1 MTKRIL
7 FGSGTI
13 AALMFSI
20 FLGCSSCGSGSDKPV
35 TAGADSSAAESA
47 EFDPVQPDE
56 EHRVDIG
63 RWFDMTRKDFDNQYT
78 TFTQSEPPVVRDYGI
93 CDSITCHFPSA
104 APEALPEIL
113 VCNLRDVYMVT
124 DAFRLLGIEIG
135 KVGST
140 TEPWISV
147 ASLDKR
153 FSALQ
158 YKAAGKYPDRTSQIL
173 LQFNRGND

>member
-1 MTKRIL
+1 MTRHAIL
-7 FGSGTI
+7 GSGTI
-13 AALMFSI
+13 VALLLTI
-20 FLGCSSCGSGSDKPV
+20 FLGCSSCGSGSEKP
-35 TAGADSSAAESA
+35 AADADSSAAESA

-63 RWFDMTRKDFDNQYT
+63 RWSDMSRADFDNQYT
-78 TFTQSEPPVVRDYGI
+78 TFAQSEPPVVRDYGI
-93 CDSITCHFPSA
+93 CDSITCHFPST

-113 VCNLRDVYMVT
+113 VCNLRDVYLVT

-158 YKAAGKYPDRTSQIL
+158 YKAAGKYADRTSQIL

>member
-1 MTKRIL
+1 MTRHAIL
-7 FGSGTI
+7 GSGTI
-13 AALMFSI
+13 AVILLTI
-20 FLGCSSCGSGSDKPV
+20 FLGCSSCGSGGEKPA
-35 TAGADSSAAESA
+35 TADVDSSAVESA
-47 EFDPVQPDE
+47 EFDAVQPDE

-63 RWFDMTRKDFDNQYT
+63 RWSDMSRKDFDNQYT
-78 TFTQSEPPVVRDYGI
+78 TFAQSEPPVVRDYGI

-113 VCNLRDVYMVT
+113 VCNLRDVYLVT

-135 KVGST
+135 AVGST

-147 ASLDKR
+147 TSLDKR

-158 YKAAGKYPDRTSQIL
+158 YKAAGKYADRTTQIL
-173 LQFNRGND
+173 LQFNRGEE